1 MSQFNICVT
10 DVILRYSAFT
20 YTAGTTV
27 RVTLRG
33 SYNVRV
39 TFCVRFA
46 LTLAFAR
53 YNVTVT

>member
-1 MSQFNICVT
+1 MRIYFDCIFNRLT
-10 DVILRYSAFT
+10 F
-20 YTAGTTV
+20 TAGTTV

>member
-1 MSQFNICVT
+1 MIKVRFV
-10 DVILRYSAFT
+10 VINYVQCCF
-20 YTAGTTV
+20 TAGTTV

-53 YNVTVT
+53 YNITVT